1 MRKLLVAHL
10 AGERGVS
17 AAAAAT
23 SAAAPLAAALR
34 KLGIKVS
41 ESLHTRNL
49 LKLAPETRDLSSEL
63 DLELGIGRLVLGKM
77 LFRLIEGDESV
88 LDAACELDFVGH
100 LPRLESLEILVE
112 DGGKLLSQVRRGPMK
127 HAELRHCM
135 QNALEGLDQ
144 THGRIQERLLQL
156 AHRLKDMARAEGNHE
171 CSEKHANIDFVRM
184 QPRNRR
190 IFVKEDAEKVD
201 ALEALPGNSDN
212 RLLAEKY
219 N

>member
-17 AAAAAT
+17 AAAAAAAGTT

-41 ESLHTRNL
+41 ESLRTRNL

-88 LDAACELDFVGH
+88 LDAAREFGL
-100 LPRLESLEILVE
+100 
-112 DGGKLLSQVRRGPMK
+112 RRWWRSSTRK
-127 HAELRHCM
+127 
-135 QNALEGLDQ
+135 
-144 THGRIQERLLQL
+144 
-156 AHRLKDMARAEGNHE
+156 RAEKKRKN
-171 CSEKHANIDFVRM
+171 KK
-184 QPRNRR
+184 QPRR
-190 IFVKEDAEKVD
+190 
-201 ALEALPGNSDN
+201 ALSTP
-212 RLLAEKY
+212 
-219 N
+219 